1 MDILSIAI
9 LIFIIMES
17 ANVAIL
23 YFWPGSRLG
32 NGVAVFNAY
41 FHPGS
46 EEQRLL
52 TSYLVNWVAGVKLIF
67 IFLLAVILAIG
78 TEQIK
83 LWAVVAMILSIATY
97 FWRLHPT
104 IKKLDAMGCI
114 TPKGYSKALGWMITG
129 FLIMFTLALV
139 VHLLLGAAGA

>member
-9 LIFIIMES
+9 LVFIIMES

-23 YFWPGSRLG
+23 YFWPGSQLG
-32 NGVAVFNAY
+32 NGVGVFNA
-41 FHPGS
+41 FHNSES
-46 EEQRLL
+46 EEQKLF

-67 IFLLAVILAIG
+67 IFLLAVILVIG
-78 TEQIK
+78 TEQVK

-114 TPKGYSKALGWMITG
+114 IPKSYSKALVWMITG
-129 FLIMFTLALV
+129 FMLMFTAALI
-139 VHLLLGAAGA
+139 VHIITKVI

>member
-1 MDILSIAI
+1 MNLLSIAI

-23 YFWPGSRLG
+23 YFWPGSQLC
-32 NGVAVFNAY
+32 NGVGVFNA
-41 FHPGS
+41 FHNSES
-46 EEQRLL
+46 EEQRLF
-52 TSYLVNWVAGVKLIF
+52 TFYLINWVAGVKLIF
-67 IFLLAVILAIG
+67 IFLLAVILVIG
-78 TEQIK
+78 TEQVK
-83 LWAVVAMILSIATY
+83 PWAVVAMILSIATY

-129 FLIMFTLALV
+129 FMLMFTAALIAHIITKV
-139 VHLLLGAAGA
+139 I

>member
-1 MDILSIAI
+1 MSILSIVI

-23 YFWPGSRLG
+23 YFWPGSQLG
-32 NGVAVFNAY
+32 NGVGVFNA
-41 FHPGS
+41 FHNSES
-46 EEQRLL
+46 EEQKLF

-67 IFLLAVILAIG
+67 IFLLAVILLIG
-78 TEQIK
+78 TERVK

-104 IKKLDAMGCI
+104 I
-114 TPKGYSKALGWMITG
+114 
-129 FLIMFTLALV
+129 
-139 VHLLLGAAGA
+139 